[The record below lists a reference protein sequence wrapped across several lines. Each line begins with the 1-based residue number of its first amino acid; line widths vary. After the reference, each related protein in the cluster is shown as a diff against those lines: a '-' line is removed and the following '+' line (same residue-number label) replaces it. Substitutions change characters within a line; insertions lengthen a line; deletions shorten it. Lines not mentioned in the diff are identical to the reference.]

1 VIILAKKG
9 NRLDGDV
16 AFVSGAASGL
26 NRGVALE
33 FARNG
38 AVVICADI
46 NNEGNQETVELIKSE
61 GGEAY
66 AIHMDISKR
75 QSVREAGEKAMAIK
89 NKLTILINGAGVGS
103 TSTLE
108 DCSDEEYDRVM
119 DINLRGYFN
128 SVMEI
133 APYVVHSG
141 VGRIVMISSSTA
153 KSGGHQGGPA
163 YAASKGGV
171 ISMMRHCALNW
182 AKKNCRVNCICPG
195 FADTPF
201 GYDPR
206 QTKEENEARLQIMKN
221 NAAKAMPL
229 GRLCMPEDIAGIC
242 MFLVTDESAY
252 VTGYTIDATGGR
264 YIYNT

>member
-1 VIILAKKG
+1 MGVIS
-9 NRLDGDV
+9 NRLEGDV
-16 AFVSGAASGL
+16 AFITGTGAGL

-33 FARNG
+33 FARHG
-38 AVVICADI
+38 CVCICADI
-46 NNEGNQETVELIKSE
+46 NDAGNEETVAQIRAE

-66 AIHMDISKR
+66 AIHLDTRDR
-75 QSVREAGEKAMAIK
+75 QAVKKAGEEAFAIK
-89 NKLTILINGAGVGS
+89 NKLTIIINGAGVGS
-103 TSTLE
+103 TATLE
-108 DCSDEEYDRVM
+108 NTPDEEYDRVM

-128 SVMEI
+128 VIMEI
-133 APYVVHSG
+133 APRVVESG
-141 VGRIVMISSSTA
+141 CGRIVMISSSTA

-171 ISMMRHCALNW
+171 ISMTRHCALNW
-182 AKKNCRVNCICPG
+182 APKNCRVNCICPG

-201 GYDPR
+201 GYDPK
-206 QTKEENEARLQIMKN
+206 QTLQENEARVAAMKA
-221 NAAKAMPL
+221 NAAKHMPL
-229 GRLCMPEDIAGIC
+229 GRLCTPEDIAGIC